1 MYAFPS
7 LGNIFNYYNNQAQNF
22 VANTVNWEN
31 AQALK
36 NAALARPD
44 IAVQFALPVIGLGI
58 TVSYLALSC
67 LFTSKQ
73 EQPAVSAE
81 VDQVDVQ
88 PAVSKE
94 IVPVET
100 PKPEPEV
107 EHIVASELAKK
118 REAKV
123 ERPGKWGLIF
133 LANRPHIFVSGKLTA
148 EQINDIKQV
157 VRHIWNCPRCN
168 PVRFQHQVSLF
179 PSFNGFYS
187 LSG

>member
-44 IAVQFALPVIGLGI
+44 ITVQFALPVIGLGI

-73 EQPAVSAE
+73 EQPAVSN
-81 VDQVDVQ
+81 
-88 PAVSKE
+88 E
-94 IVPVET
+94 IVPVEA
-100 PKPEPEV
+100 PKPEAEV
-107 EHIVASELAKK
+107 EHVVVSELAKK
-118 REAKV
+118 QEAKV
-123 ERPGKWGLIF
+123 EKPGKWAVIF
-133 LANRPHIFVSGKLTA
+133 LANRPHIFVSGKLNE
-148 EQINDIKQV
+148 EQINDIKKV

-168 PVRFQHQVSLF
+168 PVRFQYPVSLF